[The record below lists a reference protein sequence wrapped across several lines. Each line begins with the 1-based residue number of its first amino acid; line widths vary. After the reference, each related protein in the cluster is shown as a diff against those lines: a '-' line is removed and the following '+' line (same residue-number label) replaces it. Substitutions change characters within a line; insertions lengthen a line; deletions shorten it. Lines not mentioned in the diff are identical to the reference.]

1 MPSSLQHLT
10 ASFAFWGESFLFTN
24 HTHGSHCNT
33 LIQINCKSYYLF
45 GFIKSFQACP
55 TFSTTPTPSST
66 CPPTLPLDFSLSSLS
81 VLQCA
86 FSRPSGER
94 VEDCNEGLRIH
105 SIDKVLPMT
114 ICPPQKPLHLS
125 PWILADAKRLHTLF
139 SSGVSEKH
147 D

>member
-1 MPSSLQHLT
+1 MSHL
-10 ASFAFWGESFLFTN
+10 FH
-24 HTHGSHCNT
+24 HTHT
-33 LIQINCKSYYLF
+33 LLYLPSYLAAGLF
-45 GFIKSFQACP
+45 FVELVCP
-55 TFSTTPTPSST
+55 SMWVFPA
-66 CPPTLPLDFSLSSLS
+66 LRF
-81 VLQCA
+81 V
-86 FSRPSGER
+86 R